1 MKKKTAYIVSRFPTV
16 SETFILHE
24 IIELRKL
31 GMEIVVFPLIHENG
45 SVIHPEVETIASKV
59 HYTDIFSLTTIIDH
73 FFWIYKNPKTYVKTF
88 IQVFV
93 INLRSLKFLSRAV
106 AVMLQSAQIARK
118 IEEMGIDSIH
128 AHSATHATLMAYIIW
143 KLTGIP
149 YSFTAHSTDIYFNQ
163 TMLREKVRQS
173 KFVVTI
179 SEYNRNFLL
188 QKYPDISRKKI
199 KVVHCGVNASMYQS
213 ESEQKLSSSFNIIC
227 VARLEKI
234 KGHKYL
240 IDALAQLKIQNI
252 DFRCFLVGDG
262 ELRHQIQAQINRLNL
277 ITTVV
282 ILGFKTHQQVVE
294 LLSQVDIF
302 VLPSL
307 SEGIPVAA
315 MEAMAAG
322 LPVIATS
329 VSGVPELV
337 VDGVTGLLVPSQNSA
352 ELAKAF
358 IKLHNSQEL
367 RHKLGKAGQSKVN
380 NEFSIQKSTSLL
392 YDIFQNE

>member
-1 MKKKTAYIVSRFPTV
+1 
-16 SETFILHE
+16 
-24 IIELRKL
+24 
-31 GMEIVVFPLIHENG
+31 
-45 SVIHPEVETIASKV
+45 
-59 HYTDIFSLTTIIDH
+59 
-73 FFWIYKNPKTYVKTF
+73 
-88 IQVFV
+88 
-93 INLRSLKFLSRAV
+93 
-106 AVMLQSAQIARK
+106 
-118 IEEMGIDSIH
+118 
-128 AHSATHATLMAYIIW
+128 
-143 KLTGIP
+143 
-149 YSFTAHSTDIYFNQ
+149 
-163 TMLREKVRQS
+163 
-173 KFVVTI
+173 
-179 SEYNRNFLL
+179 
-188 QKYPDISRKKI
+188 
-199 KVVHCGVNASMYQS
+199 MYQS

-337 VDGVTGLLVPSQNSA
+337 VDGVTGLLVPSQNSD